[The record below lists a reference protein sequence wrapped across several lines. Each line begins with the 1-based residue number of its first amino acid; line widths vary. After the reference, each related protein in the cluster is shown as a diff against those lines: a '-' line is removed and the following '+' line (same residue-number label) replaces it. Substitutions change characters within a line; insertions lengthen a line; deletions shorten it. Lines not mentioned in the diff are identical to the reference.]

1 MTPHG
6 EWPLGDR
13 LANGVSTYVRCLR
26 CLFKSGSSGIGPFC
40 DNPPISVERLKPTV
54 TELER
59 RGVTFTH
66 PPHRFASMDDH
77 VMDGVLQRSRR
88 SYAGCHAGSAKG
100 LQARSLK

>member
-1 MTPHG
+1 MESG
-6 EWPLGDR
+6 PLATG
-13 LANGVSTYVRCLR
+13 LANGDFDLR
-26 CLFKSGSSGIGPFC
+26 PLFEMSVQERLIRYRPFC

-54 TELER
+54 AELER

-66 PPHRFASMDDH
+66 PPHRIASMDDH
-77 VMDGVLQRSRR
+77 AMDGVLQRSRR